1 MSYGSVDFLATNTG
15 INPTYGP
22 NDRARPRRRPK
33 VVDVSAGALA
43 WTHEASRRVR
53 VHVARKKQTEAQ
65 TPKSAKSANP
75 AKGIPIA
82 AGGSV
87 LRPLKT
93 AQVVARDVVRSI
105 TAAGLQPGDSLPSEA
120 QMLQQYGV
128 SRESLRE
135 GLRLLEVQ
143 GMISIRRGPGGG
155 PVVGT
160 VDSASLGRMVAPFL
174 HLAGATYDELF
185 EAWVFA
191 ESTLARMAAMNPD
204 AALREQVMAPYLS
217 GDVEADE
224 HLDLDVYVTGHEG
237 FHGAVSRLAGNR
249 VFQLTFRAYR
259 QLVAHH
265 HHHLSTFG
273 DVRKLH
279 KQLVEDHLNLA
290 QVIVDGDAEVAS
302 TLMQEHLS
310 QVISINR
317 GELGSLLEG
326 PVEWL

>member
-1 MSYGSVDFLATNTG
+1 MTSKKKTG
-15 INPTYGP
+15 
-22 NDRARPRRRPK
+22 
-33 VVDVSAGALA
+33 
-43 WTHEASRRVR
+43 
-53 VHVARKKQTEAQ
+53 ARKGKQTEAQ
-65 TPKSAKSANP
+65 APESATPP
-75 AKGIPIA
+75 KGIPIA

-87 LRPLKT
+87 LRPLK
-93 AQVVARDVVRSI
+93 AAEVVAREVVRSI
-105 TAAGLQPGDSLPSEA
+105 TAAGLQPGDGLPSEA

-160 VDSASLGRMVAPFL
+160 VDSANLGRMEALFF

-217 GDVEADE
+217 GDVEDDE
-224 HLDLDVYVTGHEG
+224 HVDLDVYVTGHEG
-237 FHGAVSRLAGNR
+237 FHGAVSGLAGNR
-249 VFQLTFRAYR
+249 VFQLTFRAYG
-259 QLVAHH
+259 QILAHH
-265 HHHLSTFG
+265 TATVG

-279 KQLVEDHLNLA
+279 KKLVEDHLKVA
-290 QVIVDGDAEVAS
+290 QVIVDGDAEVAA

-310 QVISINR
+310 QVFDLHR
-317 GELGSLLEG
+317 GELGPLLEG
-326 PVEWL
+326 PVGWL